1 MDQRNRRKQPRFVTN
16 LKVNFRAGSRTGSAY
31 CLDLSMGGLFL
42 QTTDALSVGEWM
54 QVSFSVSAAGEKR
67 PVQAIVQIRRIVTRD
82 MAAASGLLPGV
93 GLEFRKFLQGLD
105 ELRYFLADRLG
116 LQPLQVGQPSLGAV
130 PDAVLGGV
138 PDPVEVTSTMSVASI
153 RRAQEPTRTNVPV
166 APIPEPA
173 HTPAAQPPR
182 RMPEM
187 VPAAIPVGPVLSSD
201 SMLPAQLEP
210 LVPDADLDH
219 PTTGSL
225 AAPRP
230 AGLAPV
236 FTIAARTAAVVAVLV
251 MLSWVLG
258 WDPVPWSLLPWE
270 PPR

>member
-42 QTTDALSVGEWM
+42 QTTDALSVGEWV
-54 QVSFSVSAAGEKR
+54 QVSFSVTAAGEKR
-67 PVQAIVQIRRIVTRD
+67 PVQAIAQIRRILTRD
-82 MAAASGLLPGV
+82 QAAASGLLPGV

-116 LQPLQVGQPSLGAV
+116 LQPQQVGQPAFGPV

-153 RRAQEPTRTNVPV
+153 RRAQEPTRANVPV

-173 HTPAAQPPR
+173 YVPAAQPPR

-187 VPAAIPVGPVLSSD
+187 SAAIPVGPGLSSD
-201 SMLPAQLEP
+201 SIPAPLEP
-210 LVPDADLDH
+210 LMPDTELDQ
-219 PTTGSL
+219 PTTGKFAL
-225 AAPRP
+225 PRP
-230 AGLAPV
+230 AGLAPM
-236 FTIAARTAAVVAVLV
+236 FNIAARTAAVVALLV
-251 MLSWVLG
+251 ILSWVLG
-258 WDPVPWSLLPWE
+258 WDPVPWSLLPWG